1 MVRKLLGLALFILFA
16 SSFCFADS
24 GKAEVVSFSGK
35 VEYQTSEGW
44 IPLKIGDELN
54 QGTIIS
60 TGFKSTVV
68 LKIGGSSFTV
78 APLSRIEISKLV
90 SNDTGHDTEMHLST
104 GKMKMDVKP
113 VSGKSVSF
121 KIKSPAATA
130 SIRGTSGEFSVDGIL
145 KAETGIWSYSSSTGK
160 KQMNVVAG
168 QQIHI
173 ESTGAVVK
181 PYDVAK
187 DSAVG
192 KSGTKTLTSEETSIS
207 TGNTPSVVVTMAETP
222 LVVKANATIEVEV
235 VWPDNN

>member
-1 MVRKLLGLALFILFA
+1 MAKKLLGLVFFIFLV

-24 GKAEVVSFSGK
+24 GKAEVISFSGK
-35 VEYQTSEGW
+35 VEYQTPTGW
-44 IPLKIGDELN
+44 VPLKAGDKLD
-54 QGTIIS
+54 QGTVIS
-60 TGFKSTVV
+60 TGFKSSAV
-68 LKIGGSSFTV
+68 LKIGGSTFTV

-90 SNDTGHDTEMHLST
+90 LDDNGHDTEMQLT
-104 GKMKMDVKP
+104 AGKMKMDVKP

-130 SIRGTSGEFSVDGIL
+130 SIRGTSGEFSVDGVL
-145 KAETGIWSYSSSTGK
+145 KAETGIWSYSSKAGK
-160 KQMNVVAG
+160 KYMNVVAG

-187 DSAVG
+187 DSAIG

-207 TGNTPSVVVTMAETP
+207 TGNKPSVLVTMGDTP

-235 VWPDNN
+235 EIVK